1 MLRAHHSNT
10 SRGRRDATQE
20 ARICDDAMHFSPN
33 WVNRLIYSIIKH
45 GSRGIRCID
54 CRGFDRRRLHS
65 SVALCWLTGVRRK
78 GRRKRLILIAIPIL
92 FSPLQ
97 IVSKFLREHEFDLI
111 CRAHQVVEDGYEF
124 FAKRQLVTLF
134 SAPNY
139 CGEFDNAG
147 EYHTKC
153 ICYWAFDYL
162 DLTTTSDSLQV
173 R

>member
-1 MLRAHHSNT
+1 M
-10 SRGRRDATQE
+10 
-20 ARICDDAMHFSPN
+20 
-33 WVNRLIYSIIKH
+33 
-45 GSRGIRCID
+45 
-54 CRGFDRRRLHS
+54 
-65 SVALCWLTGVRRK
+65 
-78 GRRKRLILIAIPIL
+78 IAIPIL

-147 EYHTKC
+147 EYQLHFS
-153 ICYWAFDYL
+153 YWAFDYL
-162 DLTTTSDSLQV
+162 DLTTASDSLQV